1 MKLVKVK
8 VEVSLIF
15 SDKET
20 GKAIYRSLEPDNIG
34 FPADVSFG
42 MSRRGGRLNFKLA
55 SSSYTTLLST
65 LDDLLESAQVSIDTL
80 KETKKM
86 MVVEAG

>member
-1 MKLVKVK
+1 MKVK
-8 VEVSLIF
+8 VEVSLMF

-20 GKAIYRSLEPDNIG
+20 AEALYRSLEPDNIG

-55 SSSYTTLLST
+55 SESSYTTLLST
-65 LDDLLESAQVSIDTL
+65 LDDLLESTQVSIDTL